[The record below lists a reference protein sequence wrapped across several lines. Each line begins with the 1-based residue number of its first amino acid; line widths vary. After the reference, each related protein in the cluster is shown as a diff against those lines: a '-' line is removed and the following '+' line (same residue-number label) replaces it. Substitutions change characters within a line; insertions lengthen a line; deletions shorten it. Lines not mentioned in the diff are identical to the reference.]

1 MNLKKD
7 YDRLFQHW
15 LAEFDQTELTQFLQ
29 EDFNSYKNC
38 MNTIKATEIEDKDKI
53 KIELIETY
61 KDHFEYLFEDLLK
74 IRKIKVM
81 NAALAL
87 QEINLNDILEPEK
100 LLYQNLVST
109 IKGYDKIKALSLLED
124 FESEEPPI
132 EASPSISEKELIV
145 ENVEEIQ
152 KSESENDIKE
162 FEGDIE
168 ESVEFEQDTGYNYT
182 ILRFIK
188 NTPPL
193 VGLDLKNY
201 GPFNKNDVA
210 SMPYKNAIILIN
222 EKYAEK
228 VDLS

>member
-1 MNLKKD
+1 MNIKKD

-15 LAEFDQTELTQFLQ
+15 LSEFDQTELTQFLQ

-53 KIELIETY
+53 KIELLKTY

-87 QEINLNDILEPEK
+87 QEINLKDILEPEK

-124 FESEEPPI
+124 FESEEIPV
-132 EASPSISEKELIV
+132 EAAPSISEKEKIV
-145 ENVEEIQ
+145 ENVEEIH
-152 KSESENDIKE
+152 KIEEIDDVKE
-162 FEGDIE
+162 LEGDIE
-168 ESVEFEQDTGYNYT
+168 EPVEFKQDTDYNYT

-193 VGLDLKNY
+193 VGIDLKNY
-201 GPFNKNDVA
+201 GPFDENDIA
-210 SMPYKNAIILIN
+210 SMPYKNALILIN
-222 EKYAEK
+222 EKFAEK
-228 VDLS
+228 VELS